1 MAYSEKVLDHYEN
14 PRNVGSFGKSEAGVG
29 IIGVLIML
37 AAQTDVGVVSEL
49 NHASLG
55 ILRGPDGVRRAFI
68 ACRVRSRAR
77 KRHHD
82 SP

>member
-1 MAYSEKVLDHYEN
+1 
-14 PRNVGSFGKSEAGVG
+14 
-29 IIGVLIML
+29 ML

-55 ILRGPDGVRRAFI
+55 ILRSPDGVRRAFI

-77 KRHHD
+77 KRHHALA
-82 SP
+82 